1 MSEEYIQFQGYG
13 GFDLYGGDEVAR
25 GMERFFPSDPP
36 TGHNAVPELSIE
48 LLKALGLFMAKT
60 ALEAKLGKIN
70 KRLGR
75 AIEELMN
82 DEYPEYER
90 MATLIEGPIKDCE
103 S

>member
-1 MSEEYIQFQGYG
+1 MSEEYKNLRQCFNNIGR
-13 GFDLYGGDEVAR
+13 DEVAR
-25 GMERFFPSDPP
+25 GMERFSPSGPP
-36 TGHNAVPELSIE
+36 TGHNTVPELSIE

-70 KRLGR
+70 KRLER

-90 MATLIEGPIKDCE
+90 MATLIEGPIKD
-103 S
+103 SAS